1 MDQDARFLDSL
12 KEEIEM
18 HSLVIKNEKLSIKVE
33 KEAVVKVEKADS
45 NKEEAKLGIVE
56 MVVDGSL
63 VKGAN
68 I

>member
-1 MDQDARFLDSL
+1 
-12 KEEIEM
+12 M